1 MSFSELEAITANG
14 WTQGS
19 FLGADAAR
27 DLWLDGDGIDGWL
40 VASHPCDVV
49 SRSLGNE
56 PFVDLVPVRLVEA
69 VDGTYAFGA
78 NPRKLHVA
86 IVERAFEAD
95 LIGRRT
101 LSREL
106 LGNVMP
112 AGNLDKKSAR
122 TFAQWLG
129 SRYSRPFF
137 PDAFNNRRQP
147 SSKRVNIILK
157 RLGSSLSGVYIDV
170 ADAELGDDEVYTVT
184 LLFTILP
191 EVANDPS
198 AWADANKAADQIVDL
213 WNDEKGIIVDKHFVE
228 SEDDVPISMLRT
240 YTRLDFDSYTIRGDE
255 AGDQPLSISI

>member
-1 MSFSELEAITANG
+1 MSFTELEAILANG

-19 FLGADAAR
+19 FLSADVAR
-27 DLWLDGDGIDGWL
+27 SLGLEGDRVEGWL

-56 PFVDLVPVRLVEA
+56 PFVDIVPVRLIDA

-78 NPRKLHVA
+78 NPRKLHVS

-106 LGNVMP
+106 LGSVTP
-112 AGNLDKKSAR
+112 AGRLGKKDAR

-129 SRYSRPFF
+129 GRYSRPFF
-137 PDAFNNRRQP
+137 PDAFNKRRQP
-147 SSKRVNIILK
+147 SLKRVNMILK
-157 RLGSSLSGVYIDV
+157 RLGSNFSGVYIDV
-170 ADAELGDDEVYTVT
+170 ADVELPDDEAYIVT

-191 EVANDPS
+191 EVAVDPS
-198 AWADANKAADQIVDL
+198 AWADANKAADQIVAL
-213 WNDEKGIIVDKHFVE
+213 WNDEKGIVVDRHFVE
-228 SEDDVPISMLRT
+228 SEDDVPISMLRV
-240 YTRLDFDSYTIRGDE
+240 YTRIDFDSYTIRGDDT
-255 AGDQPLSISI
+255 GDQPLSISI